1 MFSKT
6 FSKSKFGKISKLSIW
21 RLTCQYISS
30 NFAFN
35 GPKLK
40 PSSRNF
46 KLTLQVKTPSEN
58 TKSKL
63 KVKTSI
69 QNSKPNLQVPPT
81 QTFKSKNF
89 KWKNFTWKNL
99 RVKTWCKNF
108 KSNLRAKS
116 PSQIPN
122 SKLPSETSWSNLQ
135 LKTSKWNLLVKSSS
149 QNESLDNE
157 PANSF

>member
-69 QNSKPNLQVPPT
+69 QNSKTNLQVTPT
-81 QTFKSKNF
+81 QTFKSKTF
-89 KWKNFTWKNL
+89 KWKKLSRKTSESK
-99 RVKTWCKNF
+99 RDVKTSNEIFEPNVQVKPPCQIF
-108 KSNLRAKS
+108 KSKR
-116 PSQIPN
+116 
-122 SKLPSETSWSNLQ
+122 
-135 LKTSKWNLLVKSSS
+135 
-149 QNESLDNE
+149 
-157 PANSF
+157 